1 MMVEKGAYF
10 CMYVEQKKIRVPVYF
25 VLGIQLG
32 LLASLRL
39 QFTWRNSDEK

>member
-10 CMYVEQKKIRVPVYF
+10 CMYVEQKTIRVLVYF
-25 VLGIQLG
+25 VLGIKLG

-39 QFTWRNSDEK
+39 QFT